1 MKKIIIMASGNG
13 SNFENIV
20 KKLGKKVEIK
30 LFTEKKNAYVI
41 QRAKKL
47 QVKTHIIDF
56 KSNSR
61 DEFNYNLYNF
71 LKNETPDL
79 IVLAGYMKI
88 LPPQVVGSFK
98 IINIH
103 PSLLPAFPG
112 INSIKKAFDYGV
124 KVTGVTVHWVDEGLD
139 TGKIIKQ
146 KCLKIDKNDSLET
159 LENRIHT
166 IEHEIYPNVLKEL
179 LDI

>member
-1 MKKIIIMASGNG
+1 MASGNG
-13 SNFENIV
+13 TNFENIA
-20 KKLGKKVEIK
+20 KKLKNNVEIR
-30 LFTEKKNAYVI
+30 LFTENKNAQVI

-56 KSNSR
+56 KSYSR
-61 DEFNYNLYNF
+61 DEFNYNLYNY

-79 IVLAGYMKI
+79 VVLAGYMKI

-98 IINIH
+98 IVNIH

-112 INSIKKAFDYGV
+112 INSIKKAFNYGV
-124 KVTGVTVHWVDEGLD
+124 KITGVTIHWVDEGLD
-139 TGKIIKQ
+139 TGQIIEQ
-146 KCLKIDKNDSLET
+146 KSFRINKNDSLEKI
-159 LENRIHT
+159 EIKIHE